1 MIYRINKT
9 KDFSVMSN
17 AHLRDKNLSF
27 KAKGLLSMMLSL
39 PDNWDYSI
47 EGIASISKESSS
59 AIKSTLTEL
68 KEQGYLIVT
77 KKMPNETESG
87 RIEYIYDIYETKQEG
102 EKQGVE
108 NQPLEFLPLEV
119 QPLENQRQIN
129 TNILNTKEINTKE
142 LNTYININV
151 EFEELWRKYP
161 KKQGKKEAFSHYKAT
176 RKKASFEEIEK
187 GLNNYLMY
195 IKSNNI
201 EQRYIKN
208 GSTWFNGHYEDEY
221 ETPRETSYDSE
232 AVKKKAQQEIV
243 YKRKG
248 G

>member
-17 AHLRDKNLSF
+17 YHLKDKELSL
-27 KAKGLLSMMLSL
+27 KAKGLLSVMLSL
-39 PDNWDYSI
+39 PDEWDFSMSGL
-47 EGIASISKESSS
+47 EAMLKESKGSLRGVLS
-59 AIKSTLTEL
+59 EL
-68 KEQGYLIVT
+68 EELGYLVRT
-77 KKMPNETESG
+77 REHGEGGKFS
-87 RIEYIYDIYETKQEG
+87 YIYNVYETPCAISPCM
-102 EKQGVE
+102 EKPHTVKPHTVE
-108 NQPLEFLPLEV
+108 PHT
-119 QPLENQRQIN
+119 ENDTQLN
-129 TNILNTKEINTKE
+129 TNILNTKELNTKE

-151 EFEELWRKYP
+151 EFEELWQKYP
-161 KKQGKKEAFSHYKAT
+161 KKQGKKEAFNHYKAT
-176 RKKASFEEIEK
+176 RKKASFEDIEK

-232 AVKKKAQQEIV
+232 AVRQKAQQEII

-248 G
+248 E